1 MTPVVNRWSWPLRR
15 ANHQNRRY
23 AHCPS
28 SLVNSRCRRLTTS
41 EQPRV
46 LWPSCVRQQSDV
58 ASLLDRGRESPLV
71 RRANPSQPPWD
82 NLPALRHELSEQ
94 AYVLVVD
101 CLDLLHAEFADLL
114 APEILASALART
126 TGTTARPRAA

>member
-1 MTPVVNRWSWPLRR
+1 MAVTHLIALPVVS
-15 ANHQNRRY
+15 HVV
-23 AHCPS
+23 
-28 SLVNSRCRRLTTS
+28 VNGGCRRLTTS
-41 EQPRV
+41 EQPLL
-46 LWPSCVRQQSDV
+46 LWPSCVRQQSDI

-71 RRANPSQPPWD
+71 WRANPGQPPWD

-126 TGTTARPRAA
+126 TGTTARTRAA

>member
-1 MTPVVNRWSWPLRR
+1 MPAPDDQR
-15 ANHQNRRY
+15 AT
-23 AHCPS
+23 AA
-28 SLVNSRCRRLTTS
+28 LMA
-41 EQPRV
+41 V
-46 LWPSCVRQQSDV
+46 LLRQQSDI

-71 RRANPSQPPWD
+71 WRANPGQPPWD

-126 TGTTARPRAA
+126 TGTTAGTRAA